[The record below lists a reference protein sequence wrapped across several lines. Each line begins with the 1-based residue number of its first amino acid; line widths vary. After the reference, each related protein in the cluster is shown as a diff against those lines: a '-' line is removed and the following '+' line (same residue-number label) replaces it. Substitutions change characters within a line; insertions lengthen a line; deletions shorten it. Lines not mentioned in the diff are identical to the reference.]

1 MEPLLTVKEAAALK
15 GCSERYIQAKV
26 KDGSIP
32 HELGQ
37 TRNGRPQYLIPI
49 SGLDPAIQRRYY
61 RQRGDPLP
69 EHLAR
74 ERLAAEPDRPKKTLD
89 QFTLDQREEIEFWI
103 NLLRLWQE
111 ARAKGKSKAEAD
123 KAFVAESC
131 AAYGEKY
138 RISRDILYR
147 KWAAYQADDLEGL
160 IDRRGSWKKGTS
172 SVPQEIKD
180 IFMYTWLDDRALPVK
195 KCMEATT
202 LILQQER
209 PELLEHLPSYD
220 TFYRW
225 SRECPMPLS
234 VLARKGEKAFN
245 DRCGVYVNRLYDN
258 MMSNDYW
265 IADGH
270 TFDVIS
276 VMEDGSERTHR
287 LTLSAFI
294 DARSG
299 IFVGWV
305 VTDHPSSDATLLAL
319 RKAIK
324 RYGIPKNIYVDN
336 GREYLNIDIGGTG
349 HRTRKR
355 KVEIQLPT
363 PILTRLGIQMTNAL
377 PRNAQAKIIERAFRD
392 IVFLSQLFETYCGS
406 NPSMRPEKLKYYIKQ
421 GRIPTDSELAGV
433 VEDMLEGYFNDQPYN
448 GKVVRDRGKTRMEVY
463 NQYRQGQAIRMAS
476 EEDLALMMMR
486 STRLQT
492 VGRNG
497 VYLTIGGE
505 RLYYY
510 NDALML
516 KQGQKVFVRYDPE
529 VMNEVRVY
537 DENEQYMLTA
547 PLAEK
552 LILEYGASKAD
563 LSAAMAEKRRWRKKI
578 KDEINV
584 HREAIVSQYG
594 HINMRDLF
602 VRAARINRGGLLAP
616 APANVIQIVTPPK
629 DHDLA
634 AVSGGESVT
643 IDRARIIRNA
653 EKENR

>member
-1 MEPLLTVKEAAALK
+1 MTVKEAAALK
-15 GCSERYIQAKV
+15 GCSEQYIRRLALQGTLTCKEAPAK
-26 KDGSIP
+26 
-32 HELGQ
+32 
-37 TRNGRPQYLIPI
+37 NGRPQYLIPI
-49 SGLDPAIQRRYY
+49 SGLDPAIQRRYC

-74 ERLAAEPDRPKKTLD
+74 ERPAAEPGRPKKTLD

-160 IDRRGSWKKGTS
+160 IDKRGSWKKGTS

-209 PELLEHLPSYD
+209 PELLEYLPSYD

-258 MMSNDYW
+258 MVSNDYW

-363 PILTRLGIQMTNAL
+363 PILTRL
-377 PRNAQAKIIERAFRD
+377 
-392 IVFLSQLFETYCGS
+392 
-406 NPSMRPEKLKYYIKQ
+406 
-421 GRIPTDSELAGV
+421 
-433 VEDMLEGYFNDQPYN
+433 
-448 GKVVRDRGKTRMEVY
+448 
-463 NQYRQGQAIRMAS
+463 
-476 EEDLALMMMR
+476 
-486 STRLQT
+486 STP
-492 VGRNG
+492 
-497 VYLTIGGE
+497 I
-505 RLYYY
+505 
-510 NDALML
+510 
-516 KQGQKVFVRYDPE
+516 
-529 VMNEVRVY
+529 
-537 DENEQYMLTA
+537 
-547 PLAEK
+547 
-552 LILEYGASKAD
+552 
-563 LSAAMAEKRRWRKKI
+563 
-578 KDEINV
+578 
-584 HREAIVSQYG
+584 
-594 HINMRDLF
+594 
-602 VRAARINRGGLLAP
+602 
-616 APANVIQIVTPPK
+616 
-629 DHDLA
+629 
-634 AVSGGESVT
+634 
-643 IDRARIIRNA
+643 
-653 EKENR
+653 